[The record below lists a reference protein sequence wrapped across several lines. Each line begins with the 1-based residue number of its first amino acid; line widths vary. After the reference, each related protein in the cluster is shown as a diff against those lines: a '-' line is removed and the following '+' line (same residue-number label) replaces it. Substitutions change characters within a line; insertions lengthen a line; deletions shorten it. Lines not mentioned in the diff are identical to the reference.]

1 MLGLSG
7 SELKEAVSL
16 SESVRKGLE
25 EIRLGRD
32 ELWLRKAASRFEP
45 SVGESIDYAVGSL
58 RRLESAVEAGDQKT
72 LSEVNDLIDS
82 IVDYLVVVL
91 ALMDGAPDRG
101 GNARWSV
108 EHVRRDAGRL
118 AQYICQMTEGSL

>member
-1 MLGLSG
+1 VLGLSG

-25 EIRLGRD
+25 EIRSGKG
-32 ELWLRKAASRFEP
+32 EPWLRKAASRFEP
-45 SVGESIDYAVGSL
+45 SVGVSIEDAVGSL
-58 RRLESAVEAGDQKT
+58 HRLESAVEIGDQKV

-82 IVDYLVVVL
+82 IVDHLVVVL

-101 GNARWSV
+101 GKARWSL
-108 EHVRRDAGRL
+108 EHLRRDAGRL
-118 AQYICQMTEGSL
+118 AQYVCQMTEGSL

>member
-25 EIRLGRD
+25 EIGSARD
-32 ELWLRKAASRFEP
+32 EPWLRMAVVRFELN
-45 SVGESIDYAVGSL
+45 VGMSLEDAVDSL

-72 LSEVNDLIDS
+72 LSDVNDLVDS
-82 IVDYLVVVL
+82 VVDYLVVAI

-101 GNARWSV
+101 GKARWRL
-108 EHVRRDAGRL
+108 EHIRRDAGRL
-118 AQYICQMTEGSL
+118 AQYICQMTEGAL